1 MAKGKGILLTDGCD
15 IDITIVRD
23 SSGKIVSGLQIG
35 DVTRQNQKIII
46 NASKGEIK
54 EDPLMGVG
62 AQIFVESEDKSG
74 FAREIR
80 SQLQRDG
87 QTVNSITIS
96 DTIIIKAGYDS

>member
-1 MAKGKGILLTDGCD
+1 MAKGKGILLTNDNELEVL
-15 IDITIVRD
+15 IVRN
-23 SSGKIVSGLQIG
+23 SSGLIVSGLQIG

-62 AQIFVESEDKSG
+62 AQLFVECEDKSG